1 MIDTFL
7 QINVDPA
14 TLEAGVDDGYLK
26 ISIEDEQGNTQSIIL
41 EKDEVEGLIEFME
54 KKKQEL

>member
-1 MIDTFL
+1 MIETFL
-7 QINVDPA
+7 KINVDPVI
-14 TLEAGVDDGYLK
+14 LEVGVDEGYLK
-26 ISIEDEQGNTQSIIL
+26 ISIEDEKGNIKSILL

>member
-7 QINVDPA
+7 KINVDPVN
-14 TLEAGVDDGYLK
+14 LEVGVDEGYLK
-26 ISIEDEQGNTQSIIL
+26 ISIEDEKGNIKSILL

>member
-7 QINVDPA
+7 QINVNPV
-14 TLEAGVDDGYLK
+14 TLEAGVDDGYFK
-26 ISIEDEQGNTQSIIL
+26 ISIEDEQGNAQSIIL

>member
-7 QINVDPA
+7 QINVDPV
-14 TLEAGVDDGYLK
+14 TLEVGVDDGYLK
-26 ISIEDEQGNTQSIIL
+26 ISIEDEQGNTQSILL